1 MFQKSVLDPLM
12 KRVDAV
18 QGDAQALVQTSAPGV
33 NTGGLESDLEIM
45 VDKWSELNEKVQL
58 VFYLDRILQL
68 IHFFLLQNSI
78 RIYCQNSASVT

>member
-1 MFQKSVLDPLM
+1 M

>member
-1 MFQKSVLDPLM
+1 M

-45 VDKWSELNEKVQL
+45 VDKWSELNEMVQL

>member
-1 MFQKSVLDPLM
+1 M

-78 RIYCQNSASVT
+78 RIYCQNSTSVT

>member
-58 VFYLDRILQL
+58 VFLFGQNFTINILFSKIQYEYIIIIQL
-68 IHFFLLQNSI
+68 
-78 RIYCQNSASVT
+78 V

>member
-58 VFYLDRILQL
+58 VFLFGQNFTIKILFSKIQYEYIIIIQL
-68 IHFFLLQNSI
+68 
-78 RIYCQNSASVT
+78 V

>member
-1 MFQKSVLDPLM
+1 M

-78 RIYCQNSASVT
+78 RIYCQISASVT

>member
-1 MFQKSVLDPLM
+1 M

-58 VFYLDRILQL
+58 VFLFRPNFTINTFFSSSKFNQNILSD
-68 IHFFLLQNSI
+68 FS
-78 RIYCQNSASVT
+78 

>member
-1 MFQKSVLDPLM
+1 M

-78 RIYCQNSASVT
+78 KIYCQNSTSVT

>member
-1 MFQKSVLDPLM
+1 M

-58 VFYLDRILQL
+58 VFLFGQNFTIKILFSKIQYEYIIIIQL
-68 IHFFLLQNSI
+68 
-78 RIYCQNSASVT
+78 V

>member
-1 MFQKSVLDPLM
+1 M

-18 QGDAQALVQTSAPGV
+18 QGDAQTLVQTSAPGV

-58 VFYLDRILQL
+58 VLYLDRILQL
-68 IHFFLLQNSI
+68 ILFFSFKVQSE
-78 RIYCQNSASVT
+78 